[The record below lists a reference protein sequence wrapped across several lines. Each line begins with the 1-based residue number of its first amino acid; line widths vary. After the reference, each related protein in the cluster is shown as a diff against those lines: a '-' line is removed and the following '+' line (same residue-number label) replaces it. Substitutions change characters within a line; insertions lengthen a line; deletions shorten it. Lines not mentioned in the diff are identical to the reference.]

1 MRRRPKPPPLLNLIS
16 ATSSAGGSSY
26 RSGTSVVAGGL
37 REPMPSQNVPCI
49 VCESPATQ
57 NVGSGDVVRYDCPRC
72 GAFVLSGTAEAALP
86 SMLAEVPLRRS
97 LMSHTLRRSQQPGN
111 SRLGTITT
119 DDLPSFWSQG
129 HLPTPGQQTD
139 SLIVWAGDHQQTPSD
154 FVEIHRPALAATIGL
169 HITGHDDAHG
179 FAWLNS
185 QLEPKK
191 LYELVPRGN
200 NVLAFK
206 LTLEGWERYEQL
218 KKTTVESRT
227 APMANV
233 QRGSPADHGNGAAS
247 ARANLESRPMQG
259 QDMIAEAVQ
268 WDVFVCH
275 ASEDKDDFVRPL
287 ARGLET
293 HGLKVWF
300 DEFTLTVGDSLRR
313 SIDRG
318 LAGSRFGVVVISP
331 DFLLKEWPQRELDGL
346 VARETGGVKVIL
358 PVWHNITADLVRKY
372 SPTLADRLAVSS
384 AGGLE
389 HVIAELLRAIEQR
402 SSLMPDATLL
412 RRASMQ
418 PAHFE
423 SGTTFEKLS
432 IGHFFRFYH
441 RNEAVFGFKAVFNHG
456 TRDSVALVLTP
467 NKAGLQPGDLLS
479 TNEVEDVIRL
489 AGVKVIPSTKQGA
502 IMTPGAGNFAE
513 HGEIELHGDNLIFVA
528 SRRGSPFR
536 VNLQSGEIGRSTG
549 VRPKSIRNGRWY
561 VQKGIVLKRFTSTSV
576 DEDRCDA
583 GGARLGHGRSPPGST
598 KTARRRTAT
607 SRRVRQG

>member
-1 MRRRPKPPPLLNLIS
+1 VHLIVLDAGDMLDEVDAADSPSASAAIILPACPRRTPPKLDEECEKEALRRQSGSAGNTSGRSRRRMRRRPKPPPLLNLIS

-169 HITGHDDAHG
+169 HITRHDDAHG

-200 NVLAFK
+200 NVLALK

-218 KKTTVESRT
+218 KKATVESRT
-227 APMANV
+227 ALLANV
-233 QRGSPADHGNGAAS
+233 RRGSPADHGGGAADTGGS
-247 ARANLESRPMQG
+247 AVVTE
-259 QDMIAEAVQ
+259 EKQ
-268 WDVFVCH
+268 WDAFISH
-275 ASEDKDDFVRPL
+275 AGEDKDDFVRPL
-287 ARGLET
+287 AEGLRAR
-293 HGLKVWF
+293 GLKVWF
-300 DEFTLTVGDSLRR
+300 AEHTLRIGDGLRR

-318 LAGSRFGVVVISP
+318 LADSRFGIVVISP
-331 DFLLKEWPQRELDGL
+331 NFLRKEWPQRELDGL
-346 VARETGGVKVIL
+346 VAREMGGEKVIL
-358 PVWHNITADLVRKY
+358 PIWHDVTEEIVRRY
-372 SPTLADRLAVSS
+372 SPPLADRFAARS
-384 AGGLE
+384 ADGLDQI
-389 HVIAELLRAIEQR
+389 VDQI
-402 SSLMPDATLL
+402 
-412 RRASMQ
+412 MQ
-418 PAHFE
+418 AM
-423 SGTTFEKLS
+423 
-432 IGHFFRFYH
+432 
-441 RNEAVFGFKAVFNHG
+441 
-456 TRDSVALVLTP
+456 D
-467 NKAGLQPGDLLS
+467 
-479 TNEVEDVIRL
+479 
-489 AGVKVIPSTKQGA
+489 
-502 IMTPGAGNFAE
+502 
-513 HGEIELHGDNLIFVA
+513 
-528 SRRGSPFR
+528 
-536 VNLQSGEIGRSTG
+536 
-549 VRPKSIRNGRWY
+549 
-561 VQKGIVLKRFTSTSV
+561 
-576 DEDRCDA
+576 
-583 GGARLGHGRSPPGST
+583 
-598 KTARRRTAT
+598 
-607 SRRVRQG
+607 